1 MPVICIAPPTVLVRF
16 FGRPLTPLR
25 VDISEDIG
33 PYQPVYWHT
42 GRSVPNV
49 LGKYQRRCGSSPFAA
64 AVQQCGIQG
73 ACQHCDDQVLMVEGL
88 RVHGCVRP
96 IHKIVPA
103 TPDGL
108 VQYMHDATIR

>member
-1 MPVICIAPPTVLVRF
+1 MFSCESFGQYFAALLSTHGRDFAQVLTKRYAE
-16 FGRPLTPLR
+16 GRPGHPG
-25 VDISEDIG
+25 D
-33 PYQPVYWHT
+33 
-42 GRSVPNV
+42 
-49 LGKYQRRCGSSPFAA
+49 A

>member
-1 MPVICIAPPTVLVRF
+1 MKIVAVYCTV
-16 FGRPLTPLR
+16 
-25 VDISEDIG
+25 
-33 PYQPVYWHT
+33 
-42 GRSVPNV
+42 
-49 LGKYQRRCGSSPFAA
+49 RCAK
-64 AVQQCGIQG
+64 QQG

>member
-1 MPVICIAPPTVLVRF
+1 MSRPNIIA
-16 FGRPLTPLR
+16 
-25 VDISEDIG
+25 DAD
-33 PYQPVYWHT
+33 
-42 GRSVPNV
+42 
-49 LGKYQRRCGSSPFAA
+49 RRRLHA

>member
-1 MPVICIAPPTVLVRF
+1 MNFFDLSARTRVLQRLSRTL
-16 FGRPLTPLR
+16 GDQKRYAGGCP
-25 VDISEDIG
+25 G
-33 PYQPVYWHT
+33 QP
-42 GRSVPNV
+42 GD
-49 LGKYQRRCGSSPFAA
+49 A
-64 AVQQCGIQG
+64 AVQQCDIQG